1 MTDPSSRPQ
10 ETALVVSA
18 DERLALLIPLLASC
32 GVKADFLRPSD
43 LVPPTDRRYRL
54 AILSGFETGEQWT
67 EALGTV
73 DRSAGGRVIAVVP
86 EGRSKLVVDL
96 YRAGADVVFTDTIDH
111 YHVFLQ
117 CTYFLDV
124 WATEAAAGRVGEAV
138 FEPEMRRLVLP
149 NQVAVRLTEAESRI
163 LSLLVENRDAYV
175 GRHTISETVF
185 NIPYDKFDRRIDV
198 HISNLRKKMRD
209 AALSA
214 HIDTSRLNGFRLVE
228 SSGVSARAFAG

>member
-1 MTDPSSRPQ
+1 MTDPSKRPD
-10 ETALVVSA
+10 ELALVVSA
-18 DERLALLIPLLASC
+18 DQRLALLVPLLGSC
-32 GVKADFLRPSD
+32 GVVAD
-43 LVPPTDRRYRL
+43 LVAPGDLNLPLRKPYRL
-54 AILSGFETGEQWT
+54 AILSGFESSEQWT
-67 EALGTV
+67 GALQGI
-73 DRSAGGRVIAVVP
+73 DRAGGARVIAVVP

-117 CTYFLDV
+117 CTYFLEV
-124 WATEAAAGRVGEAV
+124 WATEAAAGRIGEAM
-138 FEPEMRRLVLP
+138 FEPEMKRLVLP
-149 NQVAVRLTEAESRI
+149 NQTAVRLTEAESRI

-175 GRHTISETVF
+175 GRSTISETVF

-198 HISNLRKKMRD
+198 HVSNLRKKLRD

-228 SSGVSARAFAG
+228 STAAAARAFAG

>member
-1 MTDPSSRPQ
+1 MRRLRRSGRTGDLRLPLARP
-10 ETALVVSA
+10 
-18 DERLALLIPLLASC
+18 
-32 GVKADFLRPSD
+32 
-43 LVPPTDRRYRL
+43 YRL
-54 AILSGFETGEQWT
+54 AILSGLEATEQWID
-67 EALGTV
+67 ALRAF
-73 DRSAGGRVIAVVP
+73 DRTSGARVIAVVP

-124 WATEAAAGRVGEAV
+124 WATEAAAGRVGEAM
-138 FEPEMRRLVLP
+138 FEPDMRRLVLP
-149 NQVAVRLTEAESRI
+149 NQTAVRLTEAESRI
-163 LSLLVENRDAYV
+163 LSLLVENREAYV
-175 GRHTISETVF
+175 GRSTISETVF

-198 HISNLRKKMRD
+198 HISNLRKKFRD

-228 SSGVSARAFAG
+228 STAVAARAFAG